1 MGRFRNNNYLVLKQ
15 EAECYLS
22 YTLSIFCSDFF
33 EYRNVEEIVFI
44 DNVELSLT
52 QLNGFNC
59 LLRDQIGFWTELVK
73 QKMPASRFLIQTDE
87 FEFEELVRN
96 SSLLCFSTSIATP
109 LNQPMKDRKAIPLTD
124 AEVHVTYCTISTLV
138 RSARPKNKKTA
149 VFPLQF
155 FFYIYYFTNSFTF
168 AFLPTRSL
176 K

>member
-1 MGRFRNNNYLVLKQ
+1 VGRFRDDNYPILKQ

-44 DNVELSLT
+44 DNAELSLT

-59 LLRDQIGFWTELVK
+59 LLHDQIGFWTELVK

-138 RSARPKNKKTA
+138 RSTRPKN
-149 VFPLQF
+149 
-155 FFYIYYFTNSFTF
+155 
-168 AFLPTRSL
+168 
-176 K
+176 